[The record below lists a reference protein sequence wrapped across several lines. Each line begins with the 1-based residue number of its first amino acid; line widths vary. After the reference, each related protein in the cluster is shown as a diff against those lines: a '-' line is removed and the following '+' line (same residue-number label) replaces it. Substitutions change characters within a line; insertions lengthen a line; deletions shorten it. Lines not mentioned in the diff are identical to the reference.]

1 MSIGKNTRADYG
13 VDAPG
18 VVLRFVI
25 IAFVGM
31 IFAVAAPFLIKERD
45 LALRTASMGRS
56 AAIWCSVCATV
67 MVWGSRV
74 GKLRLR
80 DRILDGLALR
90 GDEQVLDVGCGR
102 GLMLLGAAKKLTSGK
117 ASGIDLWQSRD
128 QTGNAVATTR
138 ENAQIEGVEGRID
151 LTTGDMRDLPF
162 PAKHFDVVV
171 SSWAIHNV
179 YDKADRRE
187 ALLEIARVLKPGGR
201 VRIIEIRHT
210 DEYVSAL
217 RDAGLVDVTRS
228 RPSFLFIIPSRVV
241 SARKQLA

>member
-1 MSIGKNTRADYG
+1 MSLLKNTRADYG

-31 IFAVAAPFLIKERD
+31 IFAVAAPFLVKDRE
-45 LALRTASMGRS
+45 LALRIASMGRT

-80 DRILDGLALR
+80 DRILDGLRLR

-102 GLMLLGAAKKLTSGK
+102 GLMLLGAAKKLTSGT
-117 ASGIDLWQSRD
+117 ASGIDLWQKQD
-128 QTGNAVATTR
+128 QTGNTVATTR

-162 PAKHFDVVV
+162 PAKRFDVVV

-179 YDKADRRE
+179 YDKADRRR

-201 VRIIEIRHT
+201 VRIIDIRHT

-217 RDAGLVDVTRS
+217 REAGLVDVTRS
-228 RPSFLFIIPSRVV
+228 RPSFLFIIPSRIV
-241 SARKQLA
+241 SARKPVA

>member
-1 MSIGKNTRADYG
+1 MSLLKNTRADYG

-31 IFAVAAPFLIKERD
+31 IFAVAAPFLVKERD
-45 LALRTASMGRS
+45 LALRIASMGRT

-80 DRILDGLALR
+80 DRILDGLRLR

-102 GLMLLGAAKKLTSGK
+102 GLMLLGVAKKLTSGK
-117 ASGIDLWQSRD
+117 ASGIDLWQKQD
-128 QTGNAVATTR
+128 QTGNTVATTR

-162 PAKHFDVVV
+162 PAKSFDVVV

-179 YDKADRRE
+179 YDKADRRK

-201 VRIIEIRHT
+201 VRIIDIRHT

-217 RDAGLVDVTRS
+217 GEAGLVDVTRS
-228 RPSFLFIIPSRVV
+228 RPSFLFIIPSRIV
-241 SARKQLA
+241 SARKPVA

>member
-25 IAFVGM
+25 VAFVGM
-31 IFAVAAPFLIKERD
+31 IFAVAAPFLVKDRD
-45 LALRTASMGRS
+45 LALRIASMGRS

-80 DRILDGLALR
+80 DRILAELRLR

-117 ASGIDLWQSRD
+117 ASGIDLWQKQD
-128 QTGNAVATTR
+128 QTGNTVATTR
-138 ENAQIEGVEGRID
+138 ENAQLEGVEARIE

-162 PAKHFDVVV
+162 PAKGFDVIV

-179 YDKADRRE
+179 YDKADRRK

-201 VRIIEIRHT
+201 VRIIDIRHT
-210 DEYVSAL
+210 DEYVTAL
-217 RDAGLVDVTRS
+217 REAGLVDVTRS
-228 RPSFLFIIPSRVV
+228 RPSFLFILPSRIV
-241 SARKQLA
+241 SARRPVA

>member
-1 MSIGKNTRADYG
+1 MKNTRADYG

-31 IFAVAAPFLIKERD
+31 IFAVAAPFLVKDRE
-45 LALRTASMGRS
+45 LALRIASMGRS
-56 AAIWCSVCATV
+56 AAIWCSVSATV

-80 DRILDGLALR
+80 DRILDGLRLR

-102 GLMLLGAAKKLTSGK
+102 GLMLLGAAKKLTTGT

-128 QTGNAVATTR
+128 QTGNTVATTR

-162 PAKHFDVVV
+162 PAKSFDVVV

-179 YDKADRRE
+179 YDKADRRK
-187 ALLEIARVLKPGGR
+187 AVLEIARVLKPGGR
-201 VRIIEIRHT
+201 VRIIDIRHT

-228 RPSFLFIIPSRVV
+228 RPSFLFIIPSRIV
-241 SARKQLA
+241 SARKPVA

>member
-1 MSIGKNTRADYG
+1 VSLLKNTRADYG

-31 IFAVAAPFLIKERD
+31 VFAVAAPFLVKDRE
-45 LALRTASMGRS
+45 LALRIASMGRS

-102 GLMLLGAAKKLTSGK
+102 GLMLLGAAKKLTSGT
-117 ASGIDLWQSRD
+117 ASGIDLWQKQD
-128 QTGNAVATTR
+128 QTGNTVATTR
-138 ENAQIEGVEGRID
+138 ANAQIEGVEARID

-162 PAKHFDVVV
+162 PAKRFDVVV

-179 YDKADRRE
+179 YDKADRRK
-187 ALLEIARVLKPGGR
+187 AILEIARVLRPGGR
-201 VRIIEIRHT
+201 VRIIDIRHT

-228 RPSFLFIIPSRVV
+228 RPSFLFIIPSRIV
-241 SARKQLA
+241 SARKPVA